1 MEDGTTSMFSS
12 TTKTRN
18 EISTDD
24 YEQIQKFF
32 PKLIGQVTDICE
44 LGVVQSLTNQW
55 FVVNWSNT
63 NEILDLDNFVCN

>member
-44 LGVVQSLTNQW
+44 LGVVQSLTNQ
-55 FVVNWSNT
+55 
-63 NEILDLDNFVCN
+63 